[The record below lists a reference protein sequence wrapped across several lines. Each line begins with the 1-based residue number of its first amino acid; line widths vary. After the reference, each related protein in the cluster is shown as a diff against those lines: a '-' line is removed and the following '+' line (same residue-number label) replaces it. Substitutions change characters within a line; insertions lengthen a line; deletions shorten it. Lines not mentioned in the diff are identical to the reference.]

1 MKLTET
7 GYGDWSNI
15 NICLRSHE
23 GSPDHT
29 KCMLKWKELDMRLR
43 KNIAIDQQELS
54 LIEAERKRW
63 QDVLKRLFS
72 INNFLKEVELLAQ
85 FDSVTEG
92 HVAKIKDEA
101 SRTHY
106 LGQQTQNEIIEI
118 ISSQTVQSIV
128 AKIQEVKYYAIIL
141 DCTPDISHKEQMS
154 LVVRIVEL
162 VPKPDIKEYF
172 LGYINVVETTGL
184 NLSNVVLEKLR
195 ELGIP
200 FDDCRGQAYDNGANM
215 KGKRQGVQARLLQLN
230 PRAVFVPCAA
240 HTMNLVISDAAKS
253 STDAVGYFG
262 GCFVFS
268 QQPYSGGT
276 SY

>member
-1 MKLTET
+1 M
-7 GYGDWSNI
+7 
-15 NICLRSHE
+15 
-23 GSPDHT
+23 
-29 KCMLKWKELDMRLR
+29 
-43 KNIAIDQQELS
+43 
-54 LIEAERKRW
+54 EAEKKRR

-72 INNFLKEVELLAQ
+72 ITLSLATRNLAFRGSSQSLYEQDNGNFLKEVELLAE
-85 FDSVTEG
+85 FDSVTER

-106 LGQQTQNEIIEI
+106 LAQQTQNEIIEI
-118 ISSQTVQSIV
+118 VSSQTVRTIV

-172 LGYINVVETTGL
+172 LGFMNVVETTGL

-195 ELGIP
+195 ELGIS
-200 FDDCRGQAYDNGANM
+200 FEDCRGQAYDNGANM
-215 KGKRQGVQARLLQLN
+215 KGKRQGVQASLLQLN
-230 PRAVFVPCAA
+230 SRAVFVPCAA

-253 STDAVGYFG
+253 SMDANGYFG
-262 GCFVFS
+262 YLQRLFCFS
-268 QQPYSGGT
+268 DAQK
-276 SY
+276 